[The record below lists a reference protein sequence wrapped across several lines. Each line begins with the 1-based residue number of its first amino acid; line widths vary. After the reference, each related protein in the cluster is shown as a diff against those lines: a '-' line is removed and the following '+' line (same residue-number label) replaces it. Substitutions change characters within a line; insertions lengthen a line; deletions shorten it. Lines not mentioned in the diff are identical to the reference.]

1 MTNPSAHHLSAPPEP
16 GFEHINDDLCQGFQS
31 HLEVIGRR
39 WNSGIMLAAVRGA
52 TRFSEY
58 RAVVTGISDRLLS
71 QRLRE
76 LEVEGLIERTVVP
89 TTPVLVQY
97 RPTERG
103 RELLRILQP
112 LVSYSRRWASA
123 TANVTPIHAAPSH

>member
-1 MTNPSAHHLSAPPEP
+1 MRPDP
-16 GFEHINDDLCQGFQS
+16 GFEHIDDDLCRSFQS
-31 HLEVIGRR
+31 HLEIVGRK
-39 WNSGIMLAAVRGA
+39 WNSGILLAGVRGA

-58 RAVVTGISDRLLS
+58 RRLVTGISDRLLA

-76 LEVEGLIERTVVP
+76 LEEEGLFERTVTP

-103 RELLRILQP
+103 RGLMAVLQP
-112 LVSYSRRWASA
+112 LVHWGLE
-123 TANVTPIHAAPSH
+123 NAPEPAEQAKRA

>member
-1 MTNPSAHHLSAPPEP
+1 MTILSAQPEP
-16 GFEHINDDLCQGFQS
+16 GFENIDDELCRSFQT
-31 HLEVIGRR
+31 HLEVVGRR
-39 WNSGIMLAAVRGA
+39 WNSGILLAAVRGA

-76 LEVEGLIERTVVP
+76 LELEGLIERTVIP

-97 RPTERG
+97 RPTARG
-103 RELLRILQP
+103 RELLHILQP
-112 LVSYSRRWASA
+112 LVGYSKKYESA
-123 TANVTPIHAAPSH
+123 DANVVSIHAAPTH

>member
-1 MTNPSAHHLSAPPEP
+1 MTNASAVPEP
-16 GFEHINDDLCQGFQS
+16 GFEHIDDELCRSFQT

-58 RAVVTGISDRLLS
+58 RAMITGISDRLLS

-76 LEVEGLIERTVVP
+76 LEFEGLIERTVVP

-97 RPTERG
+97 RPTARG
-103 RELLRILQP
+103 RELLHILQP
-112 LVSYSRRWASA
+112 LVGFSQKYERAD
-123 TANVTPIHAAPSH
+123 ANVTPIH

>member
-1 MTNPSAHHLSAPPEP
+1 VTNPSASHLSAQPQP
-16 GFEHINDDLCQGFQS
+16 GFEHVDDALCHSFQT
-31 HLEVIGRR
+31 HLEILGRR

-58 RAVVTGISDRLLS
+58 RGMVTGISDRLLS

-76 LEVEGLIERTVVP
+76 LEFEGLIERTVVP

-97 RPTERG
+97 RPTARG
-103 RELLRILQP
+103 RELLAILQP
-112 LVSYSRRWASA
+112 LVAWSKKHERAEAKVAR
-123 TANVTPIHAAPSH
+123 IH

>member
-1 MTNPSAHHLSAPPEP
+1 MTNAASSQPEP
-16 GFEHINDDLCQGFQS
+16 GFEQIDDELCRSFQS

-39 WNSGIMLAAVRGA
+39 WNSGILLAAVRGA

-58 RAVVTGISDRLLS
+58 RAMVAGISDRLLS

-76 LEVEGLIERTVVP
+76 LEYEGLIERNVVP

-97 RPTERG
+97 RPTARG
-103 RELLRILQP
+103 RELLHILQP
-112 LVSYSRRWASA
+112 LVAFSSTHGRGDAP
-123 TANVTPIHAAPSH
+123 VTSIR

>member
-1 MTNPSAHHLSAPPEP
+1 VTNLSASPEP
-16 GFEHINDDLCQGFQS
+16 GFEHIDDELCRSFQT

-58 RAVVTGISDRLLS
+58 RAVVDGIPDRLLS

-76 LEVEGLIERTVVP
+76 LESEGLIERTVVP
-89 TTPVLVQY
+89 TTPVLVRY
-97 RPTERG
+97 RPTPRG
-103 RELLRILQP
+103 RDLLKILQP
-112 LVSYSRRWASA
+112 LVGYSYRYADADVAR
-123 TANVTPIHAAPSH
+123 IH

>member
-1 MTNPSAHHLSAPPEP
+1 MTFLSAQPEP
-16 GFEHINDDLCQGFQS
+16 GFENIDDELCRSFQT
-31 HLEVIGRR
+31 HLEVVGRR
-39 WNSGIMLAAVRGA
+39 WNSGILLAAVRGA

-76 LEVEGLIERTVVP
+76 LESEGLIERTVIP
-89 TTPVLVQY
+89 TTPVQVQY

-103 RELLRILQP
+103 RDLLRILQP
-112 LVSYSRRWASA
+112 LVGYTVKYEGADA
-123 TANVTPIHAAPSH
+123 IVTRIHSPSVSS

>member
-1 MTNPSAHHLSAPPEP
+1 MTNLSASPEP
-16 GFEHINDDLCQGFQS
+16 GFEHIDDELCRSFQT
-31 HLEVIGRR
+31 HLEVVGRR

-58 RAVVTGISDRLLS
+58 RAMVTGISDRLLS

-76 LEVEGLIERTVVP
+76 LELEGLIERTVVP

-97 RPTERG
+97 RPTARG
-103 RELLRILQP
+103 RELLAILQP
-112 LVSYSRRWASA
+112 LVGFSKRHGSTVAR
-123 TANVTPIHAAPSH
+123 IH